1 MHFAAIARILGIL
14 LMLFSLTHVPPLL
27 LALYDQDSIW
37 ASFSMALS
45 ITLTTGLCTW
55 YPVRFRREELRVR
68 DGYLITALFWLVLA
82 SFGAMPFYF
91 SVEPQMSLVDSL
103 FESFSGLS
111 TTGATVLTGIDNLP
125 RAILYYRQQLQWLGG
140 MGIVVL
146 AVAIM
151 PMLGVGGMQLYRTEM
166 PGPIKDNK
174 LSPRIADTAKTL
186 WLIYCGLT
194 VLCALAYWLAGM
206 NSFDA
211 IGHSFAT
218 IAIGGFSTHD
228 TSIGYFDSAAIELI
242 AVTFMVLSGMNFGL
256 HFLTLR
262 NRSLKAYWRDAEC
275 RFYLKLLAAAVSLT
289 FIVLLLYQHYQQP
302 ETALRHALFQVVSV
316 ATTTG
321 FSVTDFSAWP
331 SFLPYLLLYT
341 AFIGACAGSTGG
353 GMKVMRVILLLRQGQ
368 REIQRLLHPSGVFT
382 VKLGKRKVPDRVIEA
397 VWGFSAVY
405 LMTFFALMLA
415 LLACEMD
422 PVTAFSTLASC
433 MNNLGP
439 ALGSATAHYADVP
452 ESAKL
457 ILSLAM
463 VLGRL
468 EVFSLLILFTPA
480 FWRY

>member
-1 MHFAAIARILGIL
+1 VHFAAIARILGVL

-27 LALYDQDSIW
+27 LSLYDDSD
-37 ASFSMALS
+37 AGSSFALALG
-45 ITLTTGLCTW
+45 ITLLTGLCIW
-55 YPVRFRREELRVR
+55 LPVRGRREELRVR
-68 DGYLITALFWLVLA
+68 DGYLITALFWIVLA

-91 SVEPQMSLVDSL
+91 SPVPDMDLADSL

-111 TTGATVLTGIDNLP
+111 TTGATVLTGLDQLP

-194 VLCALAYWLAGM
+194 LLCALAYWLAGM
-206 NSFDA
+206 NGFDA

-228 TSIGYFDSAAIELI
+228 ASIGHFDSLTIELI

-256 HFLTLR
+256 HFLALH

-275 RFYLKLLAAAVSLT
+275 RFYLKLLSATVVLT
-289 FIVLLLYQHYQQP
+289 FFILLLYQHYQQP
-302 ETALRHALFQVVSV
+302 GIAMRHALFQVVSI

-321 FSVTDFSAWP
+321 FAVTDFSAWP
-331 SFLPYLLLYT
+331 SFLPYLLLYM

-353 GMKVMRVILLLRQGQ
+353 GMKVMRVMLLVRQGQ
-368 REIQRLLHPSGVFT
+368 REIQRLLHPNGVFT
-382 VKLGKRKVPDRVIEA
+382 IKLGKHRVPDRVIEA
-397 VWGFSAVY
+397 VWGFAAVY
-405 LMTFFALMLA
+405 MGTFFLLMLA
-415 LLACEMD
+415 LLACELD
-422 PVTAFSTLASC
+422 PITAFSTLASC

-439 ALGSATAHYADVP
+439 ALGDAAFHYGSLP

>member
-1 MHFAAIARILGIL
+1 MHFAAITRILGIL
-14 LMLFSLTHVPPLL
+14 LMLFSLTHLPPLV
-27 LALYDQDSIW
+27 LALLDQDSVW
-37 ASFSMALS
+37 SSFSLALGV
-45 ITLTTGLCTW
+45 TLVTGLCIW
-55 YPVRFRREELRVR
+55 YPVRRRREELRVR

-91 SVEPQMSLVDSL
+91 SAEPQLDLFDSL

-111 TTGATVLTGIDNLP
+111 TTGATVLTGIDELP

-194 VLCALAYWLAGM
+194 LLCALAYWLAGM
-206 NSFDA
+206 NGFDA

-228 TSIGYFDSAAIELI
+228 ASIGHFDSLTIELI
-242 AVTFMVLSGMNFGL
+242 AVAFMVLSGMNFGL
-256 HFLTLR
+256 HFLALR
-262 NRSLKAYWRDAEC
+262 NRSLKSYWRDAEC
-275 RFYLKLLAAAVSLT
+275 RFYLKMLCALVVLT
-289 FIVLLLYQHYQQP
+289 FAALLLYQHYQSP
-302 ETALRHALFQVVSV
+302 ETAARHALFQVVSV

-321 FSVTDFSAWP
+321 FGVTDFSTWP

-353 GMKVMRVILLLRQGQ
+353 GMKVMRVILLFRQGQ
-368 REIQRLLHPSGVFT
+368 RELQRLLHPSGVFT
-382 VKLGKRKVPDRVIEA
+382 IKLGKHRVPDRVIEA
-397 VWGFSAVY
+397 VWGFAAVY
-405 LMTFFALMLA
+405 MGTFFLLMLA
-415 LLACEMD
+415 LLACELD

-439 ALGSATAHYADVP
+439 ALGDAAFHYANLPDN
-452 ESAKL
+452 AKL
-457 ILSLAM
+457 ILSFAM